1 MDSNRQ
7 GAFIRLGLGILM
19 AATLLG
25 VYSRLPL
32 FSLALQ
38 AAVFG
43 LGAVYLL
50 MGGAPW
56 TGSKWPIRAG
66 LALGALLGASAI
78 LSLDK
83 SASLI
88 SLGQWLSYGLLGYLA
103 ASAFRP
109 VHMRFFSQYLLLLGV
124 LMAVLAVYFYWGEVG
139 NLALPVMNSIFGNK
153 NHFGGYLLLLLPL
166 ALALYLGSA
175 SGREK
180 LAYGTV
186 AVFLGSTFMLTY
198 SRGAWFASV
207 PALAL
212 VAWAFRGRPRALV
225 GWLAPIGAASVLVAF
240 LISQSSLTQTLD
252 LGYQGAIAVARAA
265 SGSEGQDTLAPRLDY
280 WQGAIRIM
288 ASRPF
293 SGSGLGTYEAVF
305 PTYQRDPQFYSRFT
319 HNFFLQIGAEAGA
332 LALIISLVLFGILG
346 VAWVTQLL
354 RTAEARTP
362 PQGLLVGLAAGL
374 IASSLHNLVELD
386 WYIPAIGMLFAL
398 EAGIYLAISGKA
410 LPGYLPAQRP
420 HAQFVG
426 AVHEPPLQAGVSYPS
441 SHQDAG
447 ADPKPTIPNVGADAG
462 PINPSVWADPKPIN
476 PIVGADAGP
485 TNPIAWSDPRPINP
499 NVGADAEPTIPNV
512 GADPKLINPNA
523 GADAGPINPTV
534 GADPKPI
541 DPDVGADVSV
551 RPGGEGG
558 LPHFGP
564 PPSPQTWLVSSLQH
578 RWPWRR
584 WSGLAVC
591 VVFFFVV
598 SGIWYEQLLLAQAEA
613 TQDPGQVETLLEAA
627 AWLNPLDGDPYFR
640 LADLQLT
647 RFEQSGANGSLERGI
662 MLAQGALAR
671 SPASDPYRILLSRL
685 YLSGGRLEEAITQLE
700 DLAGRLQPLQAPDA
714 YRQLGQAYLRLG
726 RFNEARA
733 LYMLLLA
740 GFPRGA
746 DTPQPPQPGALSRE
760 EAAILLGEAHLALG
774 NIYTSEKNTQKARE
788 EYLASLDLKSD
799 SAPASFNLGLIEF
812 GEGRWTEALAR
823 FETASR
829 LDPKHAPARYFHGL
843 VLLNLGQR
851 EAAAADFRAALAVDP
866 QYEAARRELG
876 GSWKE

>member
-1 MDSNRQ
+1 MPEMDSNRQ
-7 GAFIRLGLGILM
+7 GSFIRLGLGILM

-38 AAVFG
+38 AAIFG

-50 MGGAPW
+50 MGSAQW

-66 LALGALLGASAI
+66 LALGVLLGASAI

-103 ASAFRP
+103 ASAFQP
-109 VHMRFFSQYLLLLGV
+109 VHLRLFSQYLLLLGV
-124 LMAVLAVYFYWGEVG
+124 LMAGLAVYFYWGEVG
-139 NLALPVMNSIFGNK
+139 NVALPVMNSIFGNK

-166 ALALYLGSA
+166 TLALYLGSA

-186 AVFLGSTFMLTY
+186 AVFLGGTFMLTY
-198 SRGAWFASV
+198 SRGAWFALFA
-207 PALAL
+207 ALAL

-252 LGYQGAIAVARAA
+252 LGYKGAIAVARAA

-293 SGSGLGTYEAVF
+293 SGSGLGTYEEVF
-305 PTYQRDPQFYSRFT
+305 PAYQRDPQFYSRFT
-319 HNFFLQIGAEAGA
+319 HNFFLQMGAEAGA
-332 LALIISLVLFGILG
+332 LALLAALVLFGILG

-354 RTAEARTP
+354 RTAEGRTP

-410 LPGYLPAQRP
+410 PPGYSSAQRP
-420 HAQFVG
+420 FAQFVG
-426 AVHEPPLQAGVSYPS
+426 AVHDPPQQAGVSYPS
-441 SHQDAG
+441 SHQ
-447 ADPKPTIPNVGADAG
+447 NVR
-462 PINPSVWADPKPIN
+462 P
-476 PIVGADAGP
+476 DAGP
-485 TNPIAWSDPRPINP
+485 TDPIAWSDPRPINP
-499 NVGADAEPTIPNV
+499 S
-512 GADPKLINPNA
+512 
-523 GADAGPINPTV
+523 V

-541 DPDVGADVSV
+541 NPDVGADVSV

-564 PPSPQTWLVSSLQH
+564 PASPQTWLVSSLQH
-578 RWPWRR
+578 RWPWRQ

-591 VVFFFVV
+591 VLLFFVV
-598 SGIWYEQLLLAQAEA
+598 SVIWYEQLLLTQAKV
-613 TQDPGQVETLLEAA
+613 TQDPAQVETLLETA

-647 RFEQSGANGSLERGI
+647 RFEQSGANASLERGI
-662 MLAQGALAR
+662 NLATEALAR

-685 YLSGGRLEEAITQLE
+685 YLSGGRWEEAITQLE
-700 DLAGRLQPLQAPDA
+700 DLSGRLHPLQTPDA

-746 DTPQPPQPGALSRE
+746 DTPQPPQPGALTRE
-760 EAAILLGEAHLALG
+760 EAAILLAEAHLALG
-774 NIYTSEKNTQKARE
+774 NIYTNEKNTQNARE

-812 GEGRWTEALAR
+812 GEGCWTEALAR

-829 LDPKHAPARYFHGL
+829 LDPKHAPALYFQGL
-843 VLLNLGQR
+843 VHLKLGQR
-851 EAAAADFRAALAVDP
+851 EEAAADFRAALAVDP
-866 QYEAARRELG
+866 QYEAARRELEG
-876 GSWKE
+876 IAGPGATGREPP